1 MGNYCDRFLKIYL
14 SSYVQV
20 LRQMTQMSDWKCSY
34 VIYLCKSSFL
44 RCETLKSPL
53 PKKKKKKSKT
63 PYNFDGKRKNPFNW
77 ISWLSSNKLF
87 FLSFL
92 IQEMGC
98 QFLYRITKFQRRLS
112 FSNTHKA
119 GWQSI
124 NSISFLL

>member
-34 VIYLCKSSFL
+34 VIYLYKSSFL

-87 FLSFL
+87 FSF
-92 IQEMGC
+92 
-98 QFLYRITKFQRRLS
+98 
-112 FSNTHKA
+112 FSNPRNGLPVFISYHEISKA
-119 GWQSI
+119 AL
-124 NSISFLL
+124 FFKHP